1 MEISQIKARKAYEI
15 LKIYSG
21 RNPYILGL
29 QADYNKLAEKGK
41 VLELTKNQAYYLIKN
56 CNLEPKQ
63 INKMIEIDE
72 FAATNIKKQYGF
84 DFRPDRMYVMFYL
97 GETENAYHIIAKVK
111 NGDDPRMYFIQKSS
125 VLTDFLFEPLPV
137 EIDFTKY
144 NERLMERRGYH
155 LLPHQEIGVKFL
167 LERNGAI
174 LADEMGVAKGEVL
187 TNELFTP
194 YGRKKMGDIK
204 VGDEVIGSNGKPTKV
219 EGVFPLGKKPIYR
232 VTFNDGYYLDVTDEH
247 FWEVSSTNNG
257 YNQNNRQIKKY
268 VLDVNQML
276 DENGFI
282 EEKHA
287 NGRTYKISTYYKKV
301 NGDSKWQIPIVKS
314 IEFNINEELPIDPYF
329 FGVCLGD
336 GHFTR
341 DINSVKIEL
350 HQNDFHEIL
359 SQFINNEN
367 IYVGDTTM
375 SVQLQLNESLT
386 EMSLNGTRSHTKF
399 IPAKYKYTTIENRI
413 AIMQGLMDTD
423 GCCVL
428 SEKGTF
434 KGAEFT
440 SVSEQLVDDLAEII
454 HSLGGIVRKS
464 KGQGK
469 YIKNGIEHICKEYF
483 KLNIKFND
491 INPFRLKRKAD
502 KFQFPTKYKV
512 GRYIKNIEYIGEQEA
527 QCIRVSA
534 EDHLYVSEHAIVTHN
549 TLTAIVAALHTRYKR
564 VLVICPSSVKINWER
579 ELHTFTEN
587 TSIVEGRIWEQSRF
601 TIINYDILQNFH
613 TLESKVDKNDP
624 PMYISREL
632 VNSKFDLII
641 IDEAHNLR
649 NKKSIRGEI
658 VSELATKFG
667 NPRVWLLT
675 GTPVANRPLDF
686 YNLLKLIRCDVADDY
701 NHYMRRYCQGRQMT
715 KQLANGKTKKIM
727 IANGADN
734 LEELA
739 KRTRHLLLRRLKNE
753 VVDMPEKQIIRLSQK
768 LSAQTRKDYEQVWD
782 VYLEKRKA
790 EKKKGQVQRE
800 MVELG
805 QLRKFIAMEA
815 IENTYELA
823 MEAIEQGE
831 KVVIFTTFN
840 EEQDRLAELFGNIA
854 VRHNG
859 KMSINDKQYSVD
871 AFQNNDKIKVFLG
884 NVISAGVG
892 ITLTAGTVTIF
903 NSFSWVPGDN
913 AQAEDRTW
921 RIGQKNNCRVY
932 YMKYEDTISEK
943 ILDVLSNKIDIITQI
958 IGTENEAKII
968 EDRIMDLILED

>member
-15 LKIYSG
+15 LGNYSG
-21 RNPYILGL
+21 TNPYILGI
-29 QADYNKLAEKGK
+29 QAEYKKGLEKEK
-41 VLELTKNQAYYLIKN
+41 IIELTKNQVSYIVKN
-56 CNLEPKQ
+56 ENFVPKP
-63 INKMIEIDE
+63 INKMVEIDDY
-72 FAATNIKKQYGF
+72 AAASIKKDYKL
-84 DFRPDRMYVMFYL
+84 DFLPRKMYIMFYL
-97 GETENAYHIIAKVK
+97 GDTENAYHVIAKIQK
-111 NGDDPRMYFIQKSS
+111 GDQPKMYFVKKAC
-125 VLTDFLFEPLPV
+125 VLDDFLFEPLPV
-137 EIDFTKY
+137 DIDFSKY

-155 LLPHQEIGVKFL
+155 LLPHQEVGIKFL

-287 NGRTYKISTYYKKV
+287 NGRAYKISTYYKKA
-301 NGDSKWQIPIVKS
+301 NGDSKWQIPIVKP

-329 FGVCLGD
+329 LGVCLGD

-564 VLVICPSSVKINWER
+564 ILVICPSSVKINWER
-579 ELHTFTEN
+579 ELNTFTDN
-587 TSIVEGRIWEQSRF
+587 TTIVDGRVWKQARF

-613 TLESKVDKNDP
+613 TLDSKVDPNDP
-624 PMYISREL
+624 PMYLSREL
-632 VNSKFDLII
+632 VNANFDLII
-641 IDEAHNLR
+641 VDEAHNLR

-667 NPRVWLLT
+667 KPKVWLLS

-686 YNLLKLIRCDVADDY
+686 YNLLRLIRSDVADDY
-701 NHYMRRYCQGRQMT
+701 MHYMKRYCEGRQFN
-715 KQLANGKTKKIM
+715 KKLANGKTRQVM
-727 IANGADN
+727 VANGASN
-734 LEELA
+734 LDELA
-739 KRTRHLLLRRLKNE
+739 KRTKHLLIRRLKSE
-753 VVDMPEKQIIRLSQK
+753 VVDMPEKQIIRYRQK
-768 LSAQTRKDYEQVWD
+768 LSDQGRRDYENVWD
-782 VYLEKRKA
+782 VYLEKRKE
-790 EKKKGQVQRE
+790 EKKKGQVQKE

-805 QLRKFIAMEA
+805 QLRKFIAMEG
-815 IENTYELA
+815 IDNTYELA
-823 MEAIEQGE
+823 MEAVEQGE

-859 KMSINDKQYSVD
+859 SMHINDKQHSVD
-871 AFQNNDKIKVFLG
+871 AFQTNDKIKVFIG
-884 NVISAGVG
+884 NVTSAGVG

-921 RIGQKNNCRVY
+921 RIGQKNNCKVY
-932 YMKYEDTISEK
+932 YMLYEDTISEK
-943 ILDVLSNKIDIITQI
+943 VLDTLTNKTDVINQI
-958 IGTENEAKII
+958 VGTENEAQILESRII
-968 EDRIMDLILED
+968 DYILED